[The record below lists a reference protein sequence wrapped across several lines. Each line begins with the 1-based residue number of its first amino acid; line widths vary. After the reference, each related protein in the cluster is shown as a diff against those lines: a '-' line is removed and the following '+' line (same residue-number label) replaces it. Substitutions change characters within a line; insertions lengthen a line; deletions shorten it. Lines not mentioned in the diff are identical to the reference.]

1 MNRQKIV
8 MPRMPGNIY
17 PGTLDGLKHHNAA
30 FYLGQTC
37 LYDSLHLNY
46 AELTTVEKDLVSAI
60 HNFGNAGSDAD
71 TMTVRIKLTRHK
83 FKEIVF

>member
-1 MNRQKIV
+1 MNRQKCI
-8 MPRMPGNIY
+8 MLRMQVKYFIQVY
-17 PGTLDGLKHHNAA
+17 YDTLEAPNAA

-60 HNFGNAGSDAD
+60 PISVIRRFPFW
-71 TMTVRIKLTRHK
+71 RIP
-83 FKEIVF
+83 